1 MAARAGMGGD
11 NVLID
16 VDGPEVPVMD
26 GSSAPFVFLIECA
39 DLIEQVAPRRY
50 LRILKKVEVRDGEAS
65 AALLPAEGF
74 AIDFEIERS
83 EEHTSELQS
92 LMRISYAVF
101 CLKKK
106 KHQ

>member
-1 MAARAGMGGD
+1 MYFCCFLFKQKTAYVMRISD
-11 NVLID
+11 WSSD
-16 VDGPEVPVMD
+16 VCSSDLMD

-74 AIDFEIERS
+74 AIDFEIEFANQMIGRA
-83 EEHTSELQS
+83 H
-92 LMRISYAVF
+92 V
-101 CLKKK
+101 
-106 KHQ
+106 